1 MQDKRQHKGFYLLF
15 GSEWHK
21 KVSSPFFQYKI
32 RFHCTLLLLLLLDEA
47 QEIQTQLWVTFSR
60 NNVKCDCSRL
70 ETWESARLGGIE
82 VKRQIHFCSTLSVF
96 VRYSLDG
103 LLCPSVVSVFS
114 GMTEWGMSPRAV
126 SLAQNRECDV
136 PNKSPIITVSLLLLP
151 PSHRHWFRFIIQCRL
166 TFVGWMCESG
176 GQCLIYCHLSADV

>member
-21 KVSSPFFQYKI
+21 KVSPPFFQYKI
-32 RFHCTLLLLLLLDEA
+32 RFHCTLLLLLLLDGA

-82 VKRQIHFCSTLSVF
+82 VKRQIHFCSLPLFRSLCDILSMAYS
-96 VRYSLDG
+96 VRQSCLSSLGWPNEAWARGQFHSPRIVNVMFPISRPLLPYLFYFSLPLTVTDSASSFSAGWLSLDG
-103 LLCPSVVSVFS
+103 CVKV
-114 GMTEWGMSPRAV
+114 AV
-126 SLAQNRECDV
+126 NV
-136 PNKSPIITVSLLLLP
+136 
-151 PSHRHWFRFIIQCRL
+151 
-166 TFVGWMCESG
+166 
-176 GQCLIYCHLSADV
+176 